1 MFMRYSL
8 SADKLSTMNNKKKT
22 NKVAVIGA
30 GLSGLV
36 CAQTLADKGFEVV
49 VVDKGRQPGGRL
61 ASRER
66 DPGFDYGAQYFT
78 VSDLRFREV
87 VDGWLEKGLVLP
99 WNGRFAIAE
108 QERVGEDY
116 SLSPSS
122 PRKQRYVGV
131 PKMNAFA
138 LALSC
143 ELAKSATV
151 LTQHRVTRLEI
162 DSDSCYRI
170 LGEKPGDSSLE
181 QVQSQEE
188 PESSQETTLDC
199 FGLNGFNYV
208 VLNLPPLQVAALIAT
223 AGGALPAILQA
234 SKCFESVDQVELS
247 PCFALMVQFAQP
259 LALDFDGIKV
269 SNSALAW
276 VARDSSKPGRTGEN
290 WVLHAS
296 PEWSHLHLEDS
307 LPDVSAALLTEL
319 GLLTRQDLPPVTFSK
334 CHRWRYALAPN
345 PLAVGSLLDSANKI
359 GYCGD
364 WCQGNNIEAAFLS
377 GRHMAEL
384 IVRDAS

>member
-1 MFMRYSL
+1 MS
-8 SADKLSTMNNKKKT
+8 NNKKT
-22 NKVAVIGA
+22 IRVAVIGA

-36 CAQTLADKGFEVV
+36 CAQALADKGIEVV

-66 DPGFDYGAQYFT
+66 EPIFDYGAQYFT
-78 VSDLRFREV
+78 VSDLSFKEV

-151 LTQHRVTRLEI
+151 LTKHRVTRLEI
-162 DSDSCYRI
+162 DSDSFYRI

-181 QVQSQEE
+181 
-188 PESSQETTLDC
+188 PESDENLGIDC

-208 VLNLPPLQVAALIAT
+208 LLNLPPLQVAGLIAT
-223 AGGALPAILQA
+223 AGGALPGLLQA
-234 SKCFESVDQVELS
+234 SECFGIVEQVELS

-259 LALDFDGIKV
+259 LALEFDGIKV

-276 VARDSSKPGRTGEN
+276 VARDSSKPERTGEN

-307 LPDVSAALLTEL
+307 LVDVATALLTEL
-319 GLLTRQDLPPVTFSK
+319 ELLTRQELPLVTFSK

>member
-1 MFMRYSL
+1 M
-8 SADKLSTMNNKKKT
+8 KKT
-22 NKVAVIGA
+22 KKVVVVGA

-36 CAQTLADKGFEVV
+36 CAQALADKGFDVV
-49 VVDKGRQPGGRL
+49 VVDKGRRPGGRL
-61 ASRER
+61 ASRQGE
-66 DPGFDYGAQYFT
+66 PSFDYGAQYFT

-131 PKMNAFA
+131 PKMNAFT

-143 ELAKSATV
+143 ELARSATV

-162 DSDSCYRI
+162 DSDSSYRI
-170 LGEKPGDSSLE
+170 LGERPCDSASLVQE
-181 QVQSQEE
+181 QSQIRSHGEV
-188 PESSQETTLDC
+188 ESGQEKALDC
-199 FGLNGFNYV
+199 FGFNGFNYV

-223 AGGALPAILQA
+223 ASGALPELLQA
-234 SKCFESVDQVELS
+234 SKCFGIVDQVELS

-259 LALDFDGIKV
+259 LALEFDGIKV

-307 LPDVSAALLTEL
+307 LPDVSAALLNEL
-319 GLLTRQDLPPVTFSK
+319 GLLNRQELPPVTFSK

-377 GRHMAEL
+377 GRHMADQ
-384 IVRDAS
+384 IIRDAS

>member
-1 MFMRYSL
+1 M
-8 SADKLSTMNNKKKT
+8 DNKKKT

-36 CAQTLADKGFEVV
+36 CAQALADKGFEVV

-66 DPGFDYGAQYFT
+66 EPSFDYGAQYFT

-87 VDGWLEKGLVLP
+87 VDSWLEKSLVLP

-131 PKMNAFA
+131 PKMNAFG

-143 ELAKSATV
+143 ELAKFATV

-181 QVQSQEE
+181 QDPSQEE
-188 PESSQETTLDC
+188 PESGQEKALDC

-223 AGGALPAILQA
+223 AGGALPGLLQA
-234 SKCFESVDQVELS
+234 SECFGIVEPVELS
-247 PCFALMVQFAQP
+247 PCFALMVQFALP
-259 LALDFDGIKV
+259 LALEFDGIKV

-296 PEWSHLHLEDS
+296 PEWSHLHLEDP
-307 LPDVSAALLTEL
+307 LPDVEAALLTEL
-319 GLLTRQDLPPVTFSK
+319 GLLTGQELPPVTFSK

-345 PLAVGSLLDSANKI
+345 PLSVGSLLDSANKI

-377 GRHMAEL
+377 GRHMAEQ
-384 IVRDAS
+384 IVRDASCLLS

>member
-1 MFMRYSL
+1 M
-8 SADKLSTMNNKKKT
+8 KNKKKT
-22 NKVAVIGA
+22 SKVAVVGA

-36 CAQTLADKGFEVV
+36 CAQALADNGFEVV
-49 VVDKGRQPGGRL
+49 VLDKGRQPGGRL
-61 ASRER
+61 ASRQRE
-66 DPGFDYGAQYFT
+66 PSFDYGAQYFT
-78 VSDLRFREV
+78 ASDVRFKEEL
-87 VDGWLEKGLVLP
+87 DGWLEKGLALP

-151 LTQHRVTRLEI
+151 LTQYRVTKLEI
-162 DSDSCYRI
+162 DGENCYSI
-170 LGEKPGDSSLE
+170 LGEKSGDSVLAGQESVQEQGLE
-181 QVQSQEE
+181 SGI
-188 PESSQETTLDC
+188 DC
-199 FGLNGFNYV
+199 FGFNGFNYIV
-208 VLNLPPLQVAALIAT
+208 FNLPPVQVAALVAT
-223 AGGALPAILQA
+223 AGGALSERLLA
-234 SKCFESVDQVELS
+234 SRAFGIVDQVELS
-247 PCFALMVQFAQP
+247 PCFAVMVQFAKP
-259 LALDFDGIKV
+259 LALEFDGIKV

-276 VARDSSKPGRTGEN
+276 VARDSSKPGRTGES

-296 PEWSHLHLEDS
+296 PAWSHLHLEDS
-307 LPDVSAALLTEL
+307 LDDVTTALLAEL
-319 GLLTRQDLPPVTFSK
+319 ALLNGQELPQAIFTK
-334 CHRWRYALAPN
+334 CHRWRYALAQN
-345 PLAVGSLLDSANKI
+345 PLAVGSLLDSENKI

-377 GRHMAEL
+377 GLHLAGQ
-384 IVRDAS
+384 IVQDAS

>member
-1 MFMRYSL
+1 MS
-8 SADKLSTMNNKKKT
+8 NKKKT

-36 CAQTLADKGFEVV
+36 CAQALADEGFEVL

-66 DPGFDYGAQYFT
+66 EPSFDYGAQYFT

-87 VDGWLEKGLVLP
+87 VDSWLEKSLVLP

-116 SLSPSS
+116 SLFLSS

-170 LGEKPGDSSLE
+170 LGEKTGDSAPLE
-181 QVQSQEE
+181 QEQSQSRSHREA
-188 PESSQETTLDC
+188 ESGQEKALDC
-199 FGLNGFNYV
+199 FGFNDFNYV
-208 VLNLPPLQVAALIAT
+208 VLNIPPLQVAALIAT
-223 AGGALPAILQA
+223 AGGVLPELLQA
-234 SKCFESVDQVELS
+234 SQCFGIVDQVELS

-259 LALDFDGIKV
+259 LALEFDGIKV

-307 LPDVSAALLTEL
+307 LPDVSAALLKEL
-319 GLLTRQDLPPVTFSK
+319 GLLTRQELPPVTFSK

-377 GRHMAEL
+377 GRHMAGQ
-384 IVRDAS
+384 IIRDAS

>member
-1 MFMRYSL
+1 MSSM
-8 SADKLSTMNNKKKT
+8 AKT
-22 NKVAVIGA
+22 SKVVVVGA

-36 CAQTLADKGFEVV
+36 CAQALSDQGFDVV
-49 VVDKGRQPGGRL
+49 VVDKGRRPGGRL

-78 VSDLRFREV
+78 ASDELFKKM
-87 VDGWLEKGLVLP
+87 VDGWQEKGLVRQ

-116 SLSPSS
+116 SLYPSS

-131 PKMNAFA
+131 PKMNAFG

-151 LTQHRVTRLEI
+151 LTQHRVTKLEI
-162 DSDSCYRI
+162 DSENCYSI
-170 LGEKPGDSSLE
+170 MGEKSGDSVLPDQEPGREQGLE
-181 QVQSQEE
+181 SGI
-188 PESSQETTLDC
+188 DC
-199 FGLNGFNYV
+199 FGLNGFNYIV
-208 VLNLPPLQVAALIAT
+208 FNLPPVQVAALVAT
-223 AGGALPAILQA
+223 AGGALSERLRI
-234 SKCFESVDQVELS
+234 SRSFGIVDQVELS
-247 PCFALMVQFAQP
+247 PCFALMVEFAKP
-259 LALDFDGIKV
+259 LVLEFDGIKV

-276 VARDSSKPGRTGEN
+276 VARDSAKPGRTGEN

-296 PEWSHLHLEDS
+296 PAWSHLHLEDS
-307 LPDVSAALLTEL
+307 LADVTAALLAEL
-319 GLLTRQDLPPVTFSK
+319 ALLNGQELPQAIFSK
-334 CHRWRYALAPN
+334 CHRWRYALAQN
-345 PLAVGSLLDSANKI
+345 PLAVGSLLDRENKI

-377 GRHMAEL
+377 GRHLAEQ
-384 IVRDAS
+384 IIRDAS

>member
-1 MFMRYSL
+1 M
-8 SADKLSTMNNKKKT
+8 DNKKQT
-22 NKVAVIGA
+22 NRVAVIGA
-30 GLSGLV
+30 GLSGVV
-36 CAQTLADKGFEVV
+36 CAQALADKGFEVV

-66 DPGFDYGAQYFT
+66 EPGFDYGAQYFT
-78 VSDLRFREV
+78 VSDSQFRDV
-87 VDGWLEKGLVLP
+87 VAGWLEKGLVLP
-99 WNGRFAIAE
+99 WNGRYAIAE

-162 DSDSCYRI
+162 DSDSRYRI
-170 LGEKPGDSSLE
+170 LGEKPGDLASLE
-181 QVQSQEE
+181 PEQSQG
-188 PESSQETTLDC
+188 ESHDGAESGQEKALDC
-199 FGLNGFNYV
+199 FGFNGFNYI
-208 VLNLPPLQVAALIAT
+208 VLNLPPVQVAALIAT
-223 AGGALPAILQA
+223 AGGALPGLLQA
-234 SKCFESVDQVELS
+234 SECFGIVEQVELS
-247 PCFALMVQFAQP
+247 PCFALMVQFTQP
-259 LALDFDGIKV
+259 LALEFDGIKV

-276 VARDSSKPGRTGEN
+276 VARDGSKPGRTGEN

-307 LPDVSAALLTEL
+307 LPDVTAALLTEL
-319 GLLTRQDLPPVTFSK
+319 GLLNRQELPPLTFSK

-345 PLAVGSLLDSANKI
+345 PLAVGSLLDSENKI

-377 GRHMAEL
+377 GRHLAEL